1 MSSREMEVINILGGS
16 QGTIAVVAALFAGF
30 GYSMLQ
36 AVSAEQLLASGT
48 RRNNNNCKR

>member
-1 MSSREMEVINILGGS
+1 MPAREIEVINILGGS

-36 AVSAEQLLASGT
+36 AVTSDQLLAAGS
-48 RRNNNNCKR
+48 RL